1 MNNPYK
7 ILGVSRSANLNIARN
22 KYIKLSKQFHPD
34 VSKYNLEVSENKMKE
49 VNSAYSLIKSSIAR
63 GVIAYRPRGRFTK
76 EEIDELIQRFNE
88 GQSLYK
94 IGRDMKR
101 KQRSVKRHLINAGLM
116 EEEIFYDTYTK
127 NINLDLDWSYNKFF
141 FKTFLIACISFIML
155 IEPRLNLLEMWI
167 YGLID
172 IF

>member
-7 ILGVSRSANLNIARN
+7 ILGISRSANLNIARN

-76 EEIDELIQRFNE
+76 DEIDELIQRFNE

-127 NINLDLDWSYNKFF
+127 NINLDLDWSYTKFF
-141 FKTFLIACISFIML
+141 IKIFLIACISFIML

>member
-7 ILGVSRSANLNIARN
+7 ILGISRSANLNIARN

>member
-7 ILGVSRSANLNIARN
+7 ILGISRSANLNIARN

-49 VNSAYSLIKSSIAR
+49 VNSAYSLIKNSIAR

-141 FKTFLIACISFIML
+141 IKTFLIACISFIML

>member
-7 ILGVSRSANLNIARN
+7 ILGISRSANLNIARN

-76 EEIDELIQRFNE
+76 DEIDELIQRFNE

>member
-7 ILGVSRSANLNIARN
+7 ILGISRSANLNIARN

-76 EEIDELIQRFNE
+76 DEIDELIQRFNE

-127 NINLDLDWSYNKFF
+127 NINLDLEWSYNKFF
-141 FKTFLIACISFIML
+141 IKTFF
-155 IEPRLNLLEMWI
+155 
-167 YGLID
+167 
-172 IF
+172 

>member
-7 ILGVSRSANLNIARN
+7 ILGISRSANLNIARN

-49 VNSAYSLIKSSIAR
+49 VNSAYSLIKNSIAR

>member
-7 ILGVSRSANLNIARN
+7 ILGISRSANLNIARN

-49 VNSAYSLIKSSIAR
+49 VNSAYSLIKNSIAR

-101 KQRSVKRHLINAGLM
+101 KQRSVKRHLINAGLIGNLHTHPFHVQPDRDLLFLPHFQH
-116 EEEIFYDTYTK
+116 EDQVIFPVFNKLYFTK
-127 NINLDLDWSYNKFF
+127 NITS
-141 FKTFLIACISFIML
+141 
-155 IEPRLNLLEMWI
+155 LLT
-167 YGLID
+167 YS
-172 IF
+172 

>member
-7 ILGVSRSANLNIARN
+7 ILGISRSANLNIARN

-49 VNSAYSLIKSSIAR
+49 VNSAYSLIKNSIAR

-76 EEIDELIQRFNE
+76 DEIDELIQRFNE

-141 FKTFLIACISFIML
+141 INTFLIACISFIML

>member
-7 ILGVSRSANLNIARN
+7 ILGISKSANLNIARN

-49 VNSAYSLIKSSIAR
+49 VNSAYSLIKNSIAR

-76 EEIDELIQRFNE
+76 EEINELIQRFNE

-116 EEEIFYDTYTK
+116 EEEIF
-127 NINLDLDWSYNKFF
+127 L
-141 FKTFLIACISFIML
+141 
-155 IEPRLNLLEMWI
+155 
-167 YGLID
+167 
-172 IF
+172 

>member
-7 ILGVSRSANLNIARN
+7 ILGISKSANLNIARN

-49 VNSAYSLIKSSIAR
+49 VNSAFSLIKNSIAR

-76 EEIDELIQRFNE
+76 EEIHELIQRFNE

>member
-7 ILGVSRSANLNIARN
+7 ILGISRSANLNIARN

-49 VNSAYSLIKSSIAR
+49 VNRAYSLIKSSIAR

-76 EEIDELIQRFNE
+76 DEIDELIQRFNE